1 MLLTC
6 SILNDTVCI
15 ESQDSLR
22 NVALNSKVKIMKIVL
37 ANKNPRAGQEGDPVE
52 RQTYTIEEAA
62 KILGIC
68 RAVAYRKGVL
78 PTVKIAGRRLVPKR
92 ALERML
98 AETAEPSVTNRDEG
112 TVGVRSE
119 GARERCRFCLQ
130 RKEFENAS
138 TN

>member
-1 MLLTC
+1 
-6 SILNDTVCI
+6 
-15 ESQDSLR
+15 
-22 NVALNSKVKIMKIVL
+22 MKIVL
-37 ANKNPRAGQEGDPVE
+37 ANKNPRAGQEVSPVE

-78 PTVKIAGRRLVPKR
+78 PTVKIAGRRLLPKR

-112 TVGVRSE
+112 TVGCTQRG
-119 GARERCRFCLQ
+119 GARHEYSRGDGSGPHGTKS
-130 RKEFENAS
+130 RKI
-138 TN
+138 TR